1 MEVAAGAWYPKGWC
15 RIPGSAK
22 PHRGGDPV
30 ALGTPPPPPSSSPGT
45 VGFRLRLPKGVT
57 EVSIPFAKAGGR
69 GRVIVWR
76 GGDPSGA
83 ALC

>member
-30 ALGTPPPPPSSSPGT
+30 ALGTPPPPPARPRGLSDFGCVSQ
-45 VGFRLRLPKGVT
+45 KG
-57 EVSIPFAKAGGR
+57 
-69 GRVIVWR
+69 
-76 GGDPSGA
+76 
-83 ALC
+83 